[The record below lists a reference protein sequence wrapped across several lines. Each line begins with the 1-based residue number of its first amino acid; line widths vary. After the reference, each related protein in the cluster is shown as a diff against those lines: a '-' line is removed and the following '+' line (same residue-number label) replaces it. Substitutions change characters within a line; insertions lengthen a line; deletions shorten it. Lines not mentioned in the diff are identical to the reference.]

1 MIIFIYKAYRQKYG
15 KIVEEMENDMLQKIK
30 DPFPKTIAD
39 ACKVLTGWKNCY
51 DRREYHAYHAN
62 DGIAFATIGTEE

>member
-1 MIIFIYKAYRQKYG
+1 MTKALDDIKEEHHMIIFIYKAYRQKYG

-39 ACKVLTGWKNCY
+39 A
-51 DRREYHAYHAN
+51 
-62 DGIAFATIGTEE
+62 